1 VGKPAAKRE
10 RLSEILRE
18 MERLVVAFSGG
29 VDSSFLLAT
38 ACQDLGAPR
47 VLAVT
52 ATSEVYSMRET
63 EDAKALAQHLN
74 VEHLLIETRELDDP
88 RFAQN
93 PTNRCF
99 HCKHELFGAL
109 RRIACQRDFPY
120 IADGTTYSDLGDH
133 RPGMRALKEY
143 GIRSPLLEAQLLKP
157 EIRTLSRAMGLSTWD
172 KPAMSCL
179 AARFPYGSVITA
191 EKLRQVDRAEAYLY
205 NLGLTQVRVRHY
217 EKIARIEV
225 LAHEIPKLIERRT
238 DVARRLKALGFS
250 YITLDLEGYRSGSMN
265 EALKSISVGEA
276 H

>member
-1 VGKPAAKRE
+1 MDTLAAKR
-10 RLSEILRE
+10 RNLRQILQG

-29 VDSSFLLAT
+29 VDSSFLLAV
-38 ACQDLGAPR
+38 ACQDLGASR

-52 ATSEVYSMRET
+52 ATSAVYSIRET
-63 EDAKALAQHLN
+63 EGAKALAQRLN

-109 RRIACQRDFPY
+109 QKLAQKRDFLA
-120 IADGTTYSDLGDH
+120 IADGTTCSDLGDH

-157 EIRTLSRAMGLSTWD
+157 EIRELSRLMGLPTWD

-191 EKLRQVDRAEAYLY
+191 EKLRQVDQAEEYLY
-205 NLGLTQVRVRHY
+205 SLGLTQVRVRHY
-217 EKIARIEV
+217 EKLARIEA
-225 LAHEIPKLIERRT
+225 LPAEMAPLIAQRAAI
-238 DVARRLKALGFS
+238 ARQLKALGFS

-265 EALKSISVGEA
+265 EALKSANHQGEA
-276 H
+276 